1 MSKPS
6 FTMEVEEVNQ
16 VSDDEES
23 SQASS
28 STRHYT
34 LYFIRHAEALHNQLE
49 KQAMSEAL
57 SLAVSQGHAPDSPH
71 AKQAKEEARRGIL
84 ENEGMADPP
93 LSEAGFEEA
102 RNAKAALDRLMQTYD
117 LPRVEEVWVSPLQR
131 TLQTAATIFPE
142 SASSPTSSSSST
154 NDGPAIRVKKELE
167 ERRTGLLCDTHSPV
181 EQIRSRR
188 TFLRFSLSGLS
199 LEKTLKATNEGR
211 AGGIESIQEGA
222 IWEDKSEA
230 VAVFQGDD
238 ADTPVEEKD
247 MLRERTKKLFE
258 MLAESNSRSICLIG
272 HKGYLR
278 ELERGPLGQAD
289 ARLFTNCEVR
299 VYRLHLD
306 VGAQGVSGDDVV
318 IEPVPVLQRA
328 DKIASSGN

>member
-6 FTMEVEEVNQ
+6 FTMEVEDVNHI
-16 VSDDEES
+16 SDDEES
-23 SQASS
+23 SQSSS

-71 AKQAKEEARRGIL
+71 AKQAKEEARRAVL
-84 ENEGMADPP
+84 ESEGMADPP
-93 LSEAGFEEA
+93 LSEAGFDEA
-102 RNAKAALDRLMQTYD
+102 RNAKAALGRLMETYD

-142 SASSPTSSSSST
+142 SASSSST
-154 NDGPAIRVKKELE
+154 NNGPAIRVKKELE

-199 LEKTLKATNEGR
+199 LEKTLKTTNEGR

-222 IWEDKSEA
+222 VWEDKSGA

-278 ELERGPLGQAD
+278 ELERGPLGKAD

-306 VGAQGVSGDDVV
+306 VGAQGVAGDDVV